1 MARIKM
7 GALITDIR
15 GKIQGTVF
23 QNSQGGLI
31 MRNNPTPVNKGSIA
45 QNATRVII
53 GNLQN
58 QWKGLGDTT
67 RAQWSAFATFTGIK
81 QVNDSNR
88 ILNGQ
93 QLFFKINAIRQL
105 YSKSN
110 ISNPLFS
117 RFSLNPVVVT
127 VRNSFSILTID
138 TTRALVP
145 ANEFLELKISG
156 PVGGTVNN
164 PSGRLKQLIFTT
176 TASAANVV
184 TQDYID
190 IFGKIPNSGDEVFI
204 EWTLRQLDN
213 GLYSAIQSTKVTVG

>member
-1 MARIKM
+1 MAKVQL

-15 GKIQGTVF
+15 GSIQGTVF

-31 MRNNPTPVNKGSIA
+31 MRNNPAPVNKGSLA

-67 RAQWSAFATFTGIK
+67 RNQWAAFATFTGIK
-81 QVNDSNR
+81 QVGDSNR
-88 ILNGQ
+88 QLNGQ

-105 YSKSN
+105 YGKAN
-110 ISNPLFS
+110 ISNPVFS
-117 RFSLNPVVVT
+117 RFSLSPVVVS
-127 VRNSFSILTID
+127 VRNSFSILTLD

-145 ANEFLELKISG
+145 DDEFLEIKISA
-156 PVGGTVNN
+156 PVGGTINN
-164 PSGRLKQLIFTT
+164 PSGRLKQLVFTT
-176 TASAANVV
+176 VASAANPV

-190 IFGKIPNSGDEVFI
+190 IFGAVPNSGDEVFI
-204 EWTLRQLDN
+204 SWRLMQLDN
-213 GLYSAIQSTKVTVG
+213 GLYSAIQSIKVTVN